1 MDATKLLELREYL
14 TQQRDLA
21 FASHDQKGLVA
32 ELDTAIK
39 GVERE
44 RRIVERKR
52 HLHETKLARRKAFKL
67 ERNEEVK
74 RLKSAIADGNAAREK
89 LNAELSAARKDV
101 AERESTIDRMTA
113 EKDELAGNV
122 LSLKAA
128 VKEAENRA
136 DRAEAAAGKAET
148 VANEQSAKVS
158 KLLNQIA
165 LLNAELESARAAN
178 EPAESESPEPNSDT

>member
-101 AERESTIDRMTA
+101 AERESTIDRMAA

>member
-67 ERNEEVK
+67 ERDEEVK
-74 RLKSAIADGNAAREK
+74 RLHAAIADGNASREK
-89 LNAELSAARKDV
+89 LNASLAEARKEV
-101 AERESTIDRMTA
+101 ADRESTIDRMAA